1 MKHISKYIFGLIL
14 ISFFACEKT
23 VTLDTDPT
31 EAKLVIEGLITN
43 NSDLNYIKLTRSRD
57 FYSSGLAEGIQD
69 ADVVVNDDMGGEVH
83 YLHNPENQPELDGV
97 YLPETPYAGVVG
109 NTYTMSVMV
118 DGESYTAQETLLPV
132 TKIDSLTV
140 IVNEDE
146 LADPDEEEHFF
157 EVLFYAEEPQDRV
170 DHYLFKFY
178 GNDELVK
185 DSEEDIYFAE
195 DEFIGEAIDDLPI
208 AGFFA
213 LDDLVRV
220 EMYSIT
226 REAFIYYNDLFN
238 IINNDGGMFSPPP
251 ANPRNNLSNGAL
263 GYFQVS
269 AFEMDEIVIVDPRE
283 D

>member
-1 MKHISKYIFGLIL
+1 MKYISKYIFGFIL

-23 VTLDTDPT
+23 VILDTDPT
-31 EAKLVIEGLITN
+31 EARLVIEGLITN
-43 NSDLNYIKLTRSRD
+43 NTDLNYIKLTRSRD
-57 FYSSGLAEGIQD
+57 FYSGGLADGIQD
-69 ADVVVNDDMGGEVH
+69 ADVVVNDDMGGEVR
-83 YLHNPENQPELDGV
+83 YLHNPENLPELDGV
-97 YLPETPYAGVVG
+97 YLPETPYAGVIG
-109 NTYTMSVMV
+109 NTYTMSVTV

-132 TKIDSLTV
+132 TKIDSLVV

-146 LADPDEEEHFF
+146 LDDPEEEEHFF

-185 DSEEDIYFAE
+185 DNDEDIYFAE

-220 EMYSIT
+220 EMYSLT
-226 REAFIYYNDLFN
+226 REAFVYYNDLFN
-238 IINNDGGMFSPPP
+238 ILNNDGGMFSPPP

-263 GYFQVS
+263 GYFQLS

>member
-1 MKHISKYIFGLIL
+1 MKHISKYILGFIL
-14 ISFFACEKT
+14 VSFFACEQT
-23 VTLDTDPT
+23 VILDTNPT
-31 EAKLVIEGLITN
+31 EAKVVIEGLITN
-43 NSDLNYIKLTRSRD
+43 TVDLNYIKLTKSRD
-57 FYSSGLAEGIQD
+57 FYAGGQAEGIND
-69 ADVVVNDDMGGEVH
+69 ATVVVNDNAGGEVR
-83 YLHNPENQPELDGV
+83 YLHNPENVPELDGV

-109 NTYTMSVMV
+109 NTYTMSVTV
-118 DGESYTAQETLLPV
+118 DGENYMAQETLLPV

-146 LADPDEEEHFF
+146 LEDPDEEDHFY
-157 EVLFYAEEPQDRV
+157 EVLFYAQEPQDRK

-178 GNDELVK
+178 GNDEIVK
-185 DSEEDIYFAE
+185 DSETDIYFAE

-238 IINNDGGMFSPPP
+238 LLNNDGGMFSPPP

-263 GYFQVS
+263 GYFQAS
-269 AFEMDEIVIVDPRE
+269 AFDMDEIVIEDPE
-283 D
+283 GN